1 MVAVI
6 ASGLTVLLGAGSVA
20 SAQKI
25 APSTE
30 TSQVTTSSTGL
41 GSSYFDATRTTIG
54 TGRGA
59 TTFVDAFMQ
68 TLVRPRI
75 APVGANDWTCKP
87 TAEHPNPVIL
97 IHGTWE
103 NAYDNWSG
111 LAPQLKKDGFC
122 VFAPNLGRA
131 ELWNK
136 GGLGSLLPNTF
147 GVAPIEQ
154 SADQLGQVV
163 DAVLRSTG
171 AKQVDLVGHSQGGV
185 MARYY
190 TKFGGGADLAQP
202 QRNKVRKI
210 ITLGATNHGTT
221 LGGMVK
227 EKKSIDALGS
237 AAEQGTTSNQG
248 LATEQDS
255 ATAQAVPQ
263 ATPAS
268 GEAPRS
274 DGGVTSSS
282 AADRAELRQW
292 FGGAAGAQQERGSE
306 FIRKLNEGGE
316 TLPGIDYTIIATK
329 YDGISTPYDATFLRA
344 GEGATVR
351 NITMQDGCEED
362 RSDHMTM
369 SYSPRG
375 VDIVRNALDPQL
387 VPKDK
392 IRCAAQGNVWG
403 SR

>member
-1 MVAVI
+1 MTKSRTVRSMVAVI

-20 SAQKI
+20 SAQKT

-171 AKQVDLVGHSQGGV
+171 ARQVDLVGHSQGGV

-190 TKFGGGADLAQP
+190 TKFGGGADSAQP
-202 QRNKVRKI
+202 QRNKVRRI

-237 AAEQGTTSNQG
+237 AAEQ
-248 LATEQDS
+248 DS

-263 ATPAS
+263 ETSAS
-268 GEAPRS
+268 GETPRS
-274 DGGVTSSS
+274 DGGATSSS

-369 SYSPRG
+369 SYSPRS

-392 IRCAAQGNVWG
+392 IRCEAQGNVWG

>member
-1 MVAVI
+1 MMAVI
-6 ASGLTVLLGAGSVA
+6 ASGLTVFLGAGSMA

-25 APSTE
+25 APSSE
-30 TSQVTTSSTGL
+30 TSQVTSSSTGS
-41 GSSYFDATRTTIG
+41 GSSDFDATRTTIG

-59 TTFVDAFMQ
+59 TSFVDGFVQ

-75 APVGANDWTCKP
+75 APVGANDWMCKP
-87 TAEHPNPVIL
+87 TAEHPNPVLL

-103 NAYDNWSG
+103 NAYGNWSG

-122 VFAPNLGRA
+122 VYTPNLGRA

-147 GVAPIEQ
+147 GVAPIEH
-154 SADQLGQVV
+154 SVDQLSQVIE
-163 DAVLRSTG
+163 AVLRSTG

-185 MARYY
+185 IARYY
-190 TKFGGGADLAQP
+190 AKFGGGADTAQP
-202 QRNKVRKI
+202 ERNKVGKI

-237 AAEQGTTSNQG
+237 AAEQ
-248 LATEQDS
+248 DS

-263 ATPAS
+263 ETSAS
-268 GEAPRS
+268 GETPRS
-274 DGGVTSSS
+274 DGGATSSS

-392 IRCAAQGNVWG
+392 IRCEAQGNVWG

>member
-1 MVAVI
+1 MTKSRTVRSMVAVI

-20 SAQKI
+20 SAQKT

-171 AKQVDLVGHSQGGV
+171 ARQVDLVGHSQGGV

-190 TKFGGGADLAQP
+190 TKFGGGADSAQP
-202 QRNKVRKI
+202 QRNKVRRI

-237 AAEQGTTSNQG
+237 AAEQ
-248 LATEQDS
+248 DS

-263 ATPAS
+263 ETSAS
-268 GEAPRS
+268 GETPRS
-274 DGGVTSSS
+274 DGGATSSS

-329 YDGISTPYDATFLRA
+329 YDGISTPYEATFLRA

-369 SYSPRG
+369 SYSPRS

-392 IRCAAQGNVWG
+392 IRCEAQGNVWG

>member
-20 SAQKI
+20 SAQKT

-171 AKQVDLVGHSQGGV
+171 ARQVDLVGHSQGGV

-190 TKFGGGADLAQP
+190 TKFGGGADSAQP
-202 QRNKVRKI
+202 QRNKVRRI

-237 AAEQGTTSNQG
+237 AAEQ
-248 LATEQDS
+248 DS

-263 ATPAS
+263 ETSAS
-268 GEAPRS
+268 GETPRS
-274 DGGVTSSS
+274 DGGATSSS

-329 YDGISTPYDATFLRA
+329 YDGISTPYEATFLRA

-392 IRCAAQGNVWG
+392 IRCEAQGNVWG

>member
-20 SAQKI
+20 SAQKT

-171 AKQVDLVGHSQGGV
+171 ARQVDLVGHSQGGV

-190 TKFGGGADLAQP
+190 TKFGGGADSAQP
-202 QRNKVRKI
+202 QRNKVRRI

-237 AAEQGTTSNQG
+237 AAEQ
-248 LATEQDS
+248 DS

-263 ATPAS
+263 ETSAS
-268 GEAPRS
+268 GETPRS
-274 DGGVTSSS
+274 DGGATSSS

-329 YDGISTPYDATFLRA
+329 YDGISTPYEATFLRA

-369 SYSPRG
+369 SYSPRS

-392 IRCAAQGNVWG
+392 IRCEAQGNVWG